1 MRALIVAFGIVG
13 TGLGLVA
20 QSTTEGS
27 VTVTGCLER
36 TFAGYLLTNV
46 QQGAGVAPS
55 DRPAAGVIGMRSR
68 AIGNVPPRPM
78 HDSIVARSEGAID
91 LDQQVGRRIKVT
103 GTIGEPSSAGGREII
118 NDPAVDGS
126 LTVLIVTSVQT
137 VSPTCP

>member
-1 MRALIVAFGIVG
+1 
-13 TGLGLVA
+13 
-20 QSTTEGS
+20 
-27 VTVTGCLER
+27 
-36 TFAGYLLTNV
+36 
-46 QQGAGVAPS
+46 
-55 DRPAAGVIGMRSR
+55 
-68 AIGNVPPRPM
+68 M